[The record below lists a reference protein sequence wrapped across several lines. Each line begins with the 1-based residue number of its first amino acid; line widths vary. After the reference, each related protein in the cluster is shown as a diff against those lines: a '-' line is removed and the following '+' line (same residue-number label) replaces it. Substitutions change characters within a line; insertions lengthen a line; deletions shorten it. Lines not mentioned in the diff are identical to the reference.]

1 MRSVKPMN
9 HCENAQLLNC
19 IILEIELLKKYIKEL
34 EIKVKELE
42 KNDK

>member
-1 MRSVKPMN
+1 MN
-9 HCENAQLLNC
+9 NYENQSTLNC
-19 IILEIELLKKYIKEL
+19 IILELEQLKMLFKEL